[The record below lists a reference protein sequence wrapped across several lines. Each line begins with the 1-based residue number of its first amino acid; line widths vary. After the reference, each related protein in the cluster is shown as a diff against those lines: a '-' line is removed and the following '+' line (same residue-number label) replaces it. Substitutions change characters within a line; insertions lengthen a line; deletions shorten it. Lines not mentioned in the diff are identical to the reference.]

1 MHCLWDLLHARKGM
15 NVLEPAER
23 MKTIPLLSLL
33 DFAYSSL
40 QIHVCN
46 PMNQLR
52 QNYFKNTSRH
62 PEAKQPGKTNNKSGN
77 LPRYASVSLVLSCML
92 MRLTPIVTF
101 LAFDFCLSVL
111 NGRGCK
117 GWAGLMSPCFVRKK
131 CKESKTIEHIEKQ
144 HKTVTEPS
152 KKFDFKQQVMINL
165 DPEIIR
171 CFLVALRVSLP
182 FPK

>member
-1 MHCLWDLLHARKGM
+1 
-15 NVLEPAER
+15 
-23 MKTIPLLSLL
+23 
-33 DFAYSSL
+33 
-40 QIHVCN
+40 
-46 PMNQLR
+46 
-52 QNYFKNTSRH
+52 
-62 PEAKQPGKTNNKSGN
+62 
-77 LPRYASVSLVLSCML
+77 
-92 MRLTPIVTF
+92 
-101 LAFDFCLSVL
+101 
-111 NGRGCK
+111 
-117 GWAGLMSPCFVRKK
+117 MSPCFVRKK